1 MQEHLGMGGSILSAS
16 LLLILELVGT
26 VAFSVS
32 GAMTGLRK
40 NMDLFGVAILGLTT
54 AVGGGMIRDLILGNT
69 PPVMFRDPVYA
80 MVALCTAVIVF
91 LPAVQRLLDR
101 IHGLYD
107 VLMLWM
113 DSLGLGIFTVVGIQT
128 AYTALEKPGVF
139 LLLFVGVITGV
150 GGGLLRDLFAGDTPY
165 IFVKH
170 FYACASLIGAAV
182 CVVLWGL
189 LGQTAAVVLG
199 ASAVVI
205 LRLLAVRFRWSL
217 PRVKF
222 YMDKK

>member
-1 MQEHLGMGGSILSAS
+1 MSAS
-16 LLLILELVGT
+16 LLLILELIGT

-199 ASAVVI
+199 AAAVVVLRI
-205 LRLLAVRFRWSL
+205 LAAKFRWSL

>member
-1 MQEHLGMGGSILSAS
+1 MQEYLGMGGSILSES

-128 AYTALEKPGVF
+128 AYTALEQPGVF

>member
-1 MQEHLGMGGSILSAS
+1 MGGSILSAS

-205 LRLLAVRFRWSL
+205 LRLLAVHFRWSL

>member
-1 MQEHLGMGGSILSAS
+1 MGGSILSAS